1 MAEVSRE
8 RWISRSSFVMAA
20 VGSAV
25 GLGNV
30 WRFPFVTYA
39 NGGGAFLIPYFV
51 ALFTAGIPLMMLE
64 LGLGLKLQGAP
75 PRALA
80 GVNPRSEWIGWWAAL
95 IAFVITTYYAVVMAW
110 CWNYL
115 FHSFT
120 LAWGPEAE
128 KFFFNDVL
136 KLSPGPGQLSG
147 LVWPVV
153 IGLLLTWIA
162 VFLILFKGL
171 GRVGRVVMV
180 TVPLPVILI
189 IILVI
194 RGITLPGAAN
204 GLNFYLAPDFSKIL
218 NGKVWLEAY
227 SQVFFSLSLAM
238 GIMITYASYLPRK
251 SDITNNAF
259 MISLAD
265 AGTSF
270 LAGFA
275 IFSTLGYL
283 AFVTQSDVSKVAA
296 GGPSLAFG
304 TIPVAIS
311 KLPFAASL
319 FGIIFFLTLLSLG
332 IDSLFSLVE
341 CNLGSVLDRWG
352 ITRTRAT
359 FFICLAAF
367 LVGFLFS
374 TGGGLY
380 WLDIVDH
387 WINNYGLVPVGLAE
401 VITIGWIFGA
411 SRFRE
416 MINES
421 SEVKAGKWWDFM
433 IKFVTPFI
441 LIVSLIVTFYQEM
454 QKSYEGYPVW
464 STFCGGWLVVIGIV
478 IVSFLLMR
486 SGKSTNKNI
495 GV

>member
-1 MAEVSRE
+1 MAEISRE

-20 VGSAV
+20 IGSAV
-25 GLGNV
+25 GLGNI
-30 WRFPFVTYA
+30 WRFPFVVYA
-39 NGGGAFLIPYFV
+39 NGGGAFFIPYFV

-64 LGLGLKLQGAP
+64 LGLGLKFQGAP
-75 PRALA
+75 PRALFKA
-80 GVNPRSEWIGWWAAL
+80 NPKAEWIGWWAAL
-95 IAFVITTYYAVVMAW
+95 TGFVIAAYYAVVMAW

-120 LAWGPEAE
+120 LGWGVEAE
-128 KFFFNDVL
+128 AFFFKDVL
-136 KLSPGPGQLSG
+136 QLSPGPGQLSG
-147 LVWPVV
+147 LVLPVL
-153 IGLLLTWIA
+153 IGLVLTWIA

-171 GRVGRVVMV
+171 GRIGKVVMV
-180 TVPLPVILI
+180 TVPLPIILI
-189 IILVI
+189 VVLVI
-194 RGITLPGAAN
+194 RGVTLPGAAN
-204 GLNFYLAPDFSKIL
+204 GVNFYLAPDFSKL
-218 NGKVWLEAY
+218 LSAKVWLAAY

-283 AFVTQSDVSKVAA
+283 AYVTHIDVSKVAV
-296 GGPSLAFG
+296 GGPSLAFV
-304 TIPVAIS
+304 TIPIAIS
-311 KLPFAASL
+311 KLPFAANL
-319 FGIIFFLTLLSLG
+319 FGVIFFLTLLTLG

-341 CNLGSVLDRWG
+341 CSLGAVLDRWG
-352 ITRTRAT
+352 ITRKKAT
-359 FFICLAAF
+359 FAICLAAF
-367 LVGFLFS
+367 LIGFLFS

-401 VITIGWIFGA
+401 VIVIGYIFGA
-411 SRFRE
+411 SRFRKI
-416 MINES
+416 INET
-421 SEVKAGKWWDFM
+421 SEIKAGKWWEIM
-433 IKFVTPFI
+433 IKVVTPAI
-441 LIVSLIVTFYQEM
+441 LIISLVISFYQEM
-454 QKSYEGYPVW
+454 QKPYEGYPAW

-478 IVSFLLMR
+478 IIAYLLMR
-486 SGKSTNKNI
+486 SGKSMKENVNL
-495 GV
+495 

>member
-1 MAEVSRE
+1 MAEIPRE
-8 RWISRSSFVMAA
+8 RWLSRSSFVMAA
-20 VGSAV
+20 IGSAV

-30 WRFPFVTYA
+30 WRFPFVVYA
-39 NGGGAFLIPYFV
+39 NGGGAFFIPYFV

-64 LGLGLKLQGAP
+64 FGLGFKFQGAP

-80 GVNPRSEWIGWWAAL
+80 GANPKAEWVGWWAAL
-95 IAFVITTYYAVVMAW
+95 TGFVIAAYYAVVMAW

-115 FHSFT
+115 FHSLT
-120 LAWGPEAE
+120 LAWGAEAE
-128 KFFFNDVL
+128 EFFFKDVL

-147 LVWPVV
+147 LVWPVL

-180 TVPLPVILI
+180 TVPLPIILI

-204 GLNFYLAPDFSKIL
+204 GLNFYLAPDFSKLL
-218 NGKVWLEAY
+218 NAKVWLAAY

-259 MISLAD
+259 IISLAD

-283 AFVTQSDVSKVAA
+283 AYVTQSDVSEVAV
-296 GGPSLAFG
+296 GGPSLAFV
-304 TIPVAIS
+304 TIPIAIS
-311 KLPFAASL
+311 KLPFAANL
-319 FGIIFFLTLLSLG
+319 FGVIFFLTLLTLG

-341 CNLGSVLDRWG
+341 CNLGAVFDKWG
-352 ITRTRAT
+352 ISRRRAT
-359 FFICLAAF
+359 FFICLLAF
-367 LVGFLFS
+367 LAGLLFS
-374 TGGGLY
+374 TGGGLH

-401 VITIGWIFGA
+401 VIIIGWIFGA

-416 MINES
+416 MINET
-421 SEVKAGKWWDFM
+421 SEVKAGKWWDVM
-433 IKFVTPFI
+433 IKFVTPAI
-441 LIVSLIVTFYQEM
+441 LIISLIISFYQEM
-454 QKSYEGYPVW
+454 QKPYEGYPSW
-464 STFCGGWLVVIGIV
+464 ATFCGGWLVVIGIV
-478 IVSFLLMR
+478 IIAYLLMR
-486 SGKSTNKNI
+486 SGKSTDENVN
-495 GV
+495 V

>member
-1 MAEVSRE
+1 MVEVSRE
-8 RWISRSSFVMAA
+8 RWLSRSSFVMAA
-20 VGSAV
+20 IGSAV
-25 GLGNV
+25 GLGNI
-30 WRFPFVTYA
+30 WRFPFVAYA

-64 LGLGLKLQGAP
+64 LGLGLKFQGAP

-80 GVNPRSEWIGWWAAL
+80 GANPRAEWIGWWAAL
-95 IAFVITTYYAVVMAW
+95 TGFVIATYYAVVMAW

-128 KFFFNDVL
+128 KFFFKDVL
-136 KLSPGPGQLSG
+136 KLSPGPGHLSG
-147 LVWPVV
+147 LVLPVS
-153 IGLLLTWIA
+153 IGLLLTWIS

-194 RGITLPGAAN
+194 RGTTLPGAAN
-204 GLNFYLAPDFSKIL
+204 GVNFYLAPDFSKL
-218 NGKVWLEAY
+218 LSGKVWLAAY

-251 SDITNNAF
+251 SDISNNAF
-259 MISLAD
+259 IISLAD

-283 AFVTQSDVSKVAA
+283 AYVTQFDVSKVAA
-296 GGPSLAFG
+296 GGPSLAFV

-311 KLPFAASL
+311 KLPFAANI

-341 CNLGSVLDRWG
+341 CNLGAVLDRWG
-352 ITRTRAT
+352 ITRRRAT
-359 FFICLAAF
+359 FFICLVAF

-401 VITIGWIFGA
+401 VIIIGYIFGA

-416 MINES
+416 MINET
-421 SEVKAGKWWDFM
+421 SEVKAGRWWEIM
-433 IKFVTPFI
+433 IKVVTPAI
-441 LIVSLIVTFYQEM
+441 LIISLVTSFYQEM
-454 QKSYEGYPVW
+454 QGSYEGYPVW
-464 STFCGGWLVVIGIV
+464 ATFCGGWLVIIGVV

-486 SGKSTNKNI
+486 WGKSMDKNLD
-495 GV
+495 V